1 MPTTP
6 RVPPV
11 PAVLRLVQSVV
22 LGRWRASVETLY
34 RELADLTEAGPARD
48 LLVCGCG
55 DARDV
60 EWLGV
65 RTGATVVGVDPD
77 PQRVHDSNV
86 RLRATSEAA
95 VSVQHSA
102 FDDLPFDDAV
112 FDAAIGQPML
122 AASADPAR
130 AVAELVRV
138 VKPYA
143 PVVLCQLTW
152 NLEFDAEGKQAVIAR
167 LGLGL
172 RHLVEWKQM
181 MREAGLV
188 EIEVQDW
195 TDRGTRGRVASDPR
209 FTLREKLQIA
219 GRAWRRWGWR
229 AAREA
234 VEQETALL
242 GELARER
249 AVGFHVIRGVKWPH
263 PRSP

>member
-1 MPTTP
+1 MAAAP

-34 RELADLTEAGPARD
+34 RELAALTAAEPGRD
-48 LLVCGCG
+48 VLVCGCG

-60 EWLGV
+60 EWLGA

-77 PQRVHDSNV
+77 AQRVQQIAA
-86 RLRATSEAA
+86 RLRATSDAP
-95 VSVQHSA
+95 VSVQQSVL
-102 FDDLPFDDAV
+102 DDLPFEDAV

-122 AASADPAR
+122 AACADPAR

-152 NLEFDAEGKQAVIAR
+152 NHEFDAEGKEAVIAR
-167 LGLGL
+167 LGLGM
-172 RHLVEWKQM
+172 RHLVEWKQI

-195 TDRGTRGRVASDPR
+195 TDRGTRGRVASDAR

-229 AAREA
+229 AARSA
-234 VEQETALL
+234 VEQEIALL
-242 GELARER
+242 DELARER
-249 AVGFHVIRGVKWPH
+249 AVGFHVIHGVKWPH
-263 PRSP
+263 PRTP